1 MTETTQGE
9 PFEACYKCGQMV
21 YRKEIEDGRAETN
34 FRGLTAHK
42 SCLQKKSV
50 EQTNEMLEEENKSFE
65 AIKVKNHYAYNAIV
79 ISVSNEGQKQNIRN
93 MLGDTRKGTLWVIT
107 FE

>member
-1 MTETTQGE
+1 
-9 PFEACYKCGQMV
+9 
-21 YRKEIEDGRAETN
+21 
-34 FRGLTAHK
+34 
-42 SCLQKKSV
+42 
-50 EQTNEMLEEENKSFE
+50 MLEEENKSFE